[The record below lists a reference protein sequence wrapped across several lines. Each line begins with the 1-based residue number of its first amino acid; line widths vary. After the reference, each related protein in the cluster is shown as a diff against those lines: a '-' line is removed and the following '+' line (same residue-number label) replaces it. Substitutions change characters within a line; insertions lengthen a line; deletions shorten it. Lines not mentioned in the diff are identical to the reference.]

1 MLTIDAGLGF
11 VDHLGKVLIILSCYN
26 YLPSNHDSYTHPLV
40 DDILVRGGNHFSG
53 TKSLD
58 IVSTVI
64 LGSQKLAEFYR
75 AVVPIYLRDEELPIL
90 TTSIVTGISVVD
102 VVRPE

>member
-1 MLTIDAGLGF
+1 M
-11 VDHLGKVLIILSCYN
+11 
-26 YLPSNHDSYTHPLV
+26 
-40 DDILVRGGNHFSG
+40 DDLLVRGKYHFCG